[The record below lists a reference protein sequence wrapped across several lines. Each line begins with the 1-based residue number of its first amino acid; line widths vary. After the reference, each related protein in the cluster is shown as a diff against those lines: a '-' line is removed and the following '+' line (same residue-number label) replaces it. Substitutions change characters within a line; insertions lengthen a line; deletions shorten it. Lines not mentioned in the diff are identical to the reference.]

1 MMILLRR
8 QIFMKV
14 RKAVRIAAAWM
25 ICVLLAGCGEP
36 FPTLTQEE
44 YNLIVDYSAGVL
56 SKYSTGNGEKLTR
69 LMPKEEAPA
78 DAQEVPGGSTSPA
91 PVVTPP
97 APEPSVPA
105 DQPEKQPEETQT
117 PDTSEQQTPPSGG
130 TDAGSEAT
138 DTPEPS
144 GAGDDSATTPVS
156 EEQQAVTI
164 GRDDLLQKMQD
175 GIQVDF
181 NGYYV
186 MNMYPDSS
194 VGGAVLSAES
204 GCKLLI
210 LSFSMK
216 NTNSDAMNVDILH
229 ANPTFTLILNGEP
242 VSRNLVTVLD
252 NDMSTYSGTVGAG
265 ESAGAVLCFQVKEA
279 QAKAIDTLNLKVNL
293 RGEEQVLKIE

>member
-1 MMILLRR
+1 
-8 QIFMKV
+8 MKV
-14 RKAVRIAAAWM
+14 RRTVRIAAAGM
-25 ICVLLAGCGEP
+25 ICILLAGCGEQ

-56 SKYSTGNGEKLTR
+56 SKYSTGNGDKLTR
-69 LMPKEEAPA
+69 LMPKEEE
-78 DAQEVPGGSTSPA
+78 AQGEPGASTPPA

-97 APEPSVPA
+97 APEPSVPE
-105 DQPEKQPEETQT
+105 DKPEIQPEEPQK
-117 PDTSEQQTPPSGG
+117 PDTSDQQTDQPA
-130 TDAGSEAT
+130 DAGSEAT
-138 DTPEPS
+138 DTQEPS
-144 GAGDDSATTPVS
+144 GSGGDTATTPVS
-156 EEQQAVTI
+156 DEQQAVAI

-216 NTNSDAMNVDILH
+216 NTNSDAVNVDILH

-252 NDMSTYSGTVGAG
+252 NDMSTYSGMVGAD
-265 ESAGAVLCFQVKEA
+265 ESTGAVLCFQVKEA

-293 RGEEQVLKIE
+293 RGDEQVLKIE